1 MIPFVLSGGSGTRL
15 WPVSREAYPKQFC
28 ELFDGSLLGRTLE
41 RLAPLAPPG
50 EDVGVVGSARTEALT
65 RRVLREAGLGE
76 SRALF
81 EPVGRNT
88 APAVALLCHRL
99 LQEDRGPEVVGV
111 FHADHR
117 IDDEATFHRAVRLAE
132 RIAGEGHVVT
142 LGILPSGPETGYG
155 YIELTDE
162 VLAVEASV
170 STPGASAPEADP
182 SGREDGAAAPGGA
195 ERLRA
200 HRALGFR
207 EKPDAEAAR
216 RYVESGRFVWNAG
229 MFVFGVEVMA
239 RHFQRLMPEL
249 WERIR
254 TIGPDLGNLE
264 AVYRE
269 VEPESLDCGIMERL
283 DDQVSI
289 PCEIGWSDVGSW
301 DEVARLRDG
310 GAAYEVGGSGSFV
323 FSGNIRGERVYGL
336 VGVDDLLVVDTDDAL
351 LVARRGESQRVKE
364 LVEALRRADRP
375 ESREHVFDVRP
386 WGRYEVLRDGDDFKS
401 KVIRVEPGRRLSYQS
416 HEHRAEHWVVVRG
429 RAEVVLDGEVLH
441 LERGDHVFIPQGA
454 RHRIGNLGTEPVV
467 FVEVQIG
474 DYFGED
480 DIVRYDDD
488 FGRS

>member
-15 WPVSREAYPKQFC
+15 WPVSREAFPKQFC

-41 RLAPLAPPG
+41 RLAPLATPG
-50 EDVGVVGSARTEALT
+50 EDVGVVGAARTEALT

-81 EPVGRNT
+81 EPLGRNT

-99 LQEDRGPEVVGV
+99 LQEGRGPEVVGS

-132 RIAGEGHVVT
+132 RVAGEGQVVT

-162 VLAVEASV
+162 VVAVEE
-170 STPGASAPEADP
+170 PGSALGGQDGPG
-182 SGREDGAAAPGGA
+182 GREDGGAPPDGT
-195 ERLRA
+195 EPLRA
-200 HRALGFR
+200 YRVLGFR
-207 EKPDAEAAR
+207 EKPDPQAAR

-229 MFVFGVEVMA
+229 MFVFRVEDMA
-239 RHFQRLMPEL
+239 QHFQRLMPAL

-254 TIGPDLGNLE
+254 TIRPDLGNLE

-269 VEPESLDCGIMERL
+269 VEPESLDYGIMERL

-289 PCEIGWSDVGSW
+289 PCDIGWSDVGSW

-310 GAAYEVGGSGSFV
+310 GAAHEVGGDGSFV
-323 FSGNIRGERVYGL
+323 FSANTRGERVYGL

-351 LVARRGESQRVKE
+351 LVARRGDSQRVKE

-375 ESREHVFDVRP
+375 EAREHAFDVRP
-386 WGRYEVLRDGDDFKS
+386 WGRYEVLRDGEDFKS

-441 LERGDHVFIPQGA
+441 LGRGEHVFIPQGA
-454 RHRIGNLGTEPVV
+454 RHRIGNPGTEPVV

>member
-15 WPVSREAYPKQFC
+15 WPVSREAFPKQFC

-41 RLAPLAPPG
+41 RLRPLAPAG
-50 EDVGVVGSARTEALT
+50 EDVGVVGAARTEALT
-65 RRVLREAGLGE
+65 RRMLREAGLGDR
-76 SRALF
+76 RALF

-99 LQEDRGPEVVGV
+99 LQEGRGPEVVGV

-132 RIAGEGHVVT
+132 RVAGEGHVVT

-162 VLAVEASV
+162 VVAVDDAG
-170 STPGASAPEADP
+170 STPGAPGPGTDP
-182 SGREDGAAAPGGA
+182 AGGKDGAAAPGGA
-195 ERLRA
+195 EPLRA
-200 HRALGFR
+200 RRVLGFR
-207 EKPDAEAAR
+207 EKPDAETAR

-229 MFVFGVEVMA
+229 MFVFRVGDMA
-239 RHFQRLMPEL
+239 RHFERLMPEL
-249 WERIR
+249 WKRIR
-254 TIGPDLGNLE
+254 TIEPDLGNLE

-269 VEPESLDCGIMERL
+269 VEPESLDYGIMEHL
-283 DDQVSI
+283 EHQVSI
-289 PCEIGWSDVGSW
+289 PCDIGWSDVGSW
-301 DEVARLRDG
+301 DEVARLRDS
-310 GAAYEVGGSGSFV
+310 ALAYQVGGSGSFV
-323 FSGNIRGERVYGL
+323 FSGTTRRERVYGL

-351 LVARRGESQRVKE
+351 LVARRGDSQRVKE
-364 LVEALRRADRP
+364 LVEALRRAERP
-375 ESREHVFDVRP
+375 ESEEHVFDVRP
-386 WGRYEVLRDGDDFKS
+386 WGRYDVLRDAEDFKS

-441 LERGDHVFIPQGA
+441 LERGEHVFIPRGA
-454 RHRIGNLGTEPVV
+454 RHRIGNPGSEPVV

-480 DIVRYDDD
+480 DIVRHDDD